1 MVRGAMAQ
9 QENPSAEHTEKS
21 PGDPWHA
28 FGYLMSG
35 VILYGIIGWGF
46 DRWAGT
52 DFLVGIGIVFG
63 AVLGIYM
70 TWRRFLP
77 PSPETSPT
85 SPTST
90 EPQHDQHSDEAD
102 ETQEKQ

>member
-1 MVRGAMAQ
+1 MAQ
-9 QENPSAEHTEKS
+9 QDNPSATSTEKS

-35 VILYGIIGWGF
+35 VILYGIVGWGL
-46 DRWAGT
+46 DRWIGT
-52 DFLVGIGIVFG
+52 DFLVGVGIVFG
-63 AVLGIYM
+63 AVLGIFM

-77 PSPETSPT
+77 ALEAPAED
-85 SPTST
+85 T

>member
-1 MVRGAMAQ
+1 MAQ
-9 QENPSAEHTEKS
+9 QDNPSAQPTEKS

-35 VILYGIIGWGF
+35 VILYGIIGWGL

-63 AVLGIYM
+63 AVLGIFM

-77 PSPETSPT
+77 APHAPAAPN
-85 SPTST
+85 